1 LRVHGERSETVNYQ
15 RVVIGGLVAGVI
27 CFIGDGVV
35 HGVLLQARWNEIAAA
50 LHLTVTDAQRQASMP
65 WFLLYDV
72 VKGLG
77 ALLVYALI
85 RPRLGPGPRT
95 AVVAGLVTWALC
107 IPIPLAGLLPMH
119 FFGRK
124 FALLW
129 SIYGAFPVVIGAVAG
144 AALYKEEARSPA

>member
-1 LRVHGERSETVNYQ
+1 VNYQ
-15 RVVIGGLVAGVI
+15 RIVMGGLVAGVI

-35 HGVLLQARWNEIAAA
+35 HGVLLQATWVEIAST
-50 LHLTVTDAQRQASMP
+50 LHIVFTEADRQSSMP
-65 WFLLYDV
+65 WYLLYDL
-72 VKGLG
+72 VKGVS
-77 ALLVYALI
+77 AVLVYALI
-85 RPRLGPGPRT
+85 RPRLGPGVRT
-95 AVVAGLVTWALC
+95 AVIAGLVTWALC

-144 AALYKEEARSPA
+144 AALYREEARAA